1 MVLELLQ
8 DARQREADQAL
19 CRKRMFMENC
29 ASHKKVRVA
38 IVVEVFGKNVI
49 YSGMCIVCIFV
60 PFFFLLLFFFFFL
73 KVWFVDL
80 KVSFQRTILKKNIS
94 TQCRN
99 NDENSEENSTGSL
112 NSGRKTST
120 FWHDVDAILLVRDV
134 SESWMTILR
143 KRVSLFLYPYH
154 LLPRQRGTSL
164 LSSSLL
170 STPLSLWNRGFPL
183 LSVRLCRTRS

>member
-1 MVLELLQ
+1 MLDSEKRTRLFVENVCLWKTARRTRKFVSPLWLKFLE
-8 DARQREADQAL
+8 
-19 CRKRMFMENC
+19 RMWFIVEC
-29 ASHKKVRVA
+29 ASY
-38 IVVEVFGKNVI
+38 VFSFPSFSF
-49 YSGMCIVCIFV
+49 YF
-60 PFFFLLLFFFFFL
+60 FFFFFL